1 MFAKIDDNLSDINNI
16 RDEFVINQMQF
27 DRILKQYSRKFI
39 ELDKLSINKD
49 FIEDFNVDKQYC
61 FDIVFIEEQID
72 LI

>member
-61 FDIVFIEEQID
+61 FDMVFIEEQIN